1 MCVTVDLLLFFSP
14 DFFFW
19 SLFCCFNWIKSVWLF
34 LFVFFQN
41 PSTSRTLPG
50 QCLTHT
56 SSSESSTCFI
66 GVLRCWE
73 RKGPSLPFWVYP
85 FKNVAM
91 DAAVMPPSL
100 PPLPPPLFCFVLRLI
115 QRYLAGGYMSSFFFL
130 IACHE
135 NCEFMQWLFG
145 WLIRCDALKMFGPLG
160 CLALWE
166 TLHLHFHWPTWWGRK
181 KGGWDG
187 MEEQISCEKSM
198 INLMQANLTV

>member
-100 PPLPPPLFCFVLRLI
+100 PPLPPPILLCFETDTEISSWWIYVFLLFF
-115 QRYLAGGYMSSFFFL
+115 
-130 IACHE
+130 
-135 NCEFMQWLFG
+135 NCLSWKLWVYAMIVWLTDPL
-145 WLIRCDALKMFGPLG
+145 WCLKDVWTIGLSGPVRNP
-160 CLALWE
+160 
-166 TLHLHFHWPTWWGRK
+166 TLTFSLTHMVGQKERRV
-181 KGGWDG
+181 GWDG
-187 MEEQISCEKSM
+187 RT
-198 INLMQANLTV
+198 N